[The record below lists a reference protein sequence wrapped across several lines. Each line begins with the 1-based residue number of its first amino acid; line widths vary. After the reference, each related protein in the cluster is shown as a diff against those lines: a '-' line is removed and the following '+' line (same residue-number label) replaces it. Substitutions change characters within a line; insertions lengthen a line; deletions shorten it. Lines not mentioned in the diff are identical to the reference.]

1 MKHSPF
7 KTSPASP
14 DYLAPSHTNDLLDGP
29 WRCLTILLLFLCDRF
44 YLNSVSF
51 SRKQPPGLTLS
62 WLWRLKRSRWSARFN
77 LLWDENRPGIEWLPS
92 EILDENHL
100 CPALQVWTRNFRV
113 SLSMLFGCIRLCSTM
128 FECIR
133 LRSNVFDFV
142 RLCST
147 TFGHRG
153 ACKHRF
159 CN

>member
-113 SLSMLFGCIRLCSTM
+113 KTFEFRYRCFSAAFGCVRRC
-128 FECIR
+128 
-133 LRSNVFDFV
+133 SNVFDFV

-147 TFGHRG
+147 STTFGHRG
-153 ACKHRF
+153 ACKQCAF
-159 CN
+159 